1 MENNKR
7 LNYDLFDL
15 NDEHDVE
22 ISNHKNQKNHSAD
35 NVTPIRLRSSFRNP
49 CQQGVHKKALD
60 IILML
65 DFHVESVLF
74 KWLTFTRN
82 SHGVTSS
89 KPFNAKTTHCKS

>member
-1 MENNKR
+1 MIDNR
-7 LNYDLFDL
+7 LNHYLSDL
-15 NDEHDVE
+15 NDEHDLE
-22 ISNHKNQKNHSAD
+22 ISNHSAD

-60 IILML
+60 VILML

-89 KPFNAKTTHCKS
+89 KPFNAKTTH

>member
-1 MENNKR
+1 VIDNR
-7 LNYDLFDL
+7 LNHYLSDL
-15 NDEHDVE
+15 NDEHDLE
-22 ISNHKNQKNHSAD
+22 ISNHSAD

-60 IILML
+60 VILML

-89 KPFNAKTTHCKS
+89 KPFNAKTTH